1 MAVAPAMYGEGPSG
15 YRWLAIAAGV
25 VAGVVVVEFL
35 SGGTITPVLVA
46 GAPGA
51 MAVEPAAVVA
61 APMGYGYSLLEVVK
75 VGAGAVIGGYVG
87 DLLYG
92 K

>member
-1 MAVAPAMYGEGPSG
+1 MYGEGPSG
-15 YRWLAIAAGV
+15 YRWLAIAAGA

-51 MAVEPAAVVA
+51 IEMEPAAAAAVA
-61 APMGYGYSLLEVVK
+61 APMGVGYSLLEVVK
-75 VGAGAVIGGYVG
+75 VAAGAVIGGYVG
-87 DLLYG
+87 DFLYG

>member
-1 MAVAPAMYGEGPSG
+1 MV
-15 YRWLAIAAGV
+15 
-25 VAGVVVVEFL
+25 GVVVVEFL

-51 MAVEPAAVVA
+51 MAMEPAAAAGA
-61 APMGYGYSLLEVVK
+61 APMGGGYSLLEVVK

-87 DLLYG
+87 NMLYG